1 MDENTVVNENENDNA
16 NANVTINIPVSDIQ
30 YSLYRKELIE
40 TGKMLEIDPNACLS
54 KCGIIIRSH
63 QLDEFVYQMYK
74 TTFGSQNNIINTL
87 AYTLIT
93 ILKNG
98 AAGTEQEQK
107 KNVLRS
113 FLSFFES
120 AAKEQFFGEEG
131 FEDSSNN
138 ID

>member
-63 QLDEFVYQMYK
+63 QLDELVYQMYK

-98 AAGTEQEQK
+98 AGTEQEQK

>member
-1 MDENTVVNENENDNA
+1 MDENTVVNGNKND
-16 NANVTINIPVSDIQ
+16 NANVTINIPISDIQ

-40 TGKMLEIDPNACLS
+40 TGKKLETDPNACLS

-63 QLDEFVYQMYK
+63 QLDEFVYQMHK

-87 AYTLIT
+87 AFTLIT
-93 ILKNG
+93 VLKNS
-98 AAGTEQEQK
+98 AGTEKERK

-131 FEDSSNN
+131 FEESSYN